1 MNLAFAGYVVLIS
14 CVILVGL
21 FSLQHHGTNK
31 VAFMF
36 APIVTAWLICISGIG
51 IYNIFRWNPS
61 IVRALSP
68 SYMYRFLRSTGIEG
82 WVSLGGVV
90 LCITGNGYNDPMILK
105 KLHTFLVDVYFF
117 LSWFFY
123 KSNLPKKL
131 SYSFFLVLF
140 LRSWDYVCWSGSL
153 LCFLN

>member
-1 MNLAFAGYVVLIS
+1 MNLAFADYVVLIS

-51 IYNIFRWNPS
+51 MYNIFRWNPS

-68 SYMYRFLRSTGIEG
+68 SYMYRFLRSTGTEG

-90 LCITGNGYNDPMILK
+90 LCITGD
-105 KLHTFLVDVYFF
+105 
-117 LSWFFY
+117 
-123 KSNLPKKL
+123 
-131 SYSFFLVLF
+131 
-140 LRSWDYVCWSGSL
+140 
-153 LCFLN
+153 